1 MYEVLDKFTIKFE
14 TLTHLPPTKC
24 GYVFKGVVYEQ
35 RKDKIWAYAWGRYK
49 SSLGMYCMR
58 TASNHTTALRR
69 GEFGGH
75 HYLVY
80 LLTC

>member
-24 GYVFKGVVYEQ
+24 GHVFKGAVYEQ

-49 SSLGMYCMR
+49 SSLGMYSVGM
-58 TASNHTTALRR
+58 ASNHTTALCR
-69 GEFGGH
+69 GEYGEH
-75 HYLVY
+75 R
-80 LLTC
+80 

>member
-1 MYEVLDKFTIKFE
+1 MYGVLDKFTIKFK

-24 GYVFKGVVYEQ
+24 GYVFKGAVYEP

-49 SSLGMYCMR
+49 SSLGMYSVGM
-58 TASNHTTALRR
+58 ASNHTAALCR

-75 HYLVY
+75 H
-80 LLTC
+80 